1 MKINQKKYITFI
13 DLAGHE
19 KYFKTTI
26 HGLNGGL
33 ADYAILLIGSNMG
46 VLRMTREHLG
56 VIKALKI
63 PFYIVLTKLDIC
75 PQNVLERTTNEIT
88 RLVERNFNKKVVFMD
103 HKDINLTQK
112 LENLNIND
120 DKSVKMF
127 KLSNVTG
134 EGLDFLEIIFL
145 H

>member
-1 MKINQKKYITFI
+1 
-13 DLAGHE
+13 
-19 KYFKTTI
+19 
-26 HGLNGGL
+26 
-33 ADYAILLIGSNMG
+33 
-46 VLRMTREHLG
+46 MTREHLG

-63 PFYIVLTKLDIC
+63 PFYIVLTKLDIY

-134 EGLDFLEIIFL
+134 EGLDFFRDNLLTLNNRINWNSKEIKIQFFG
-145 H
+145 